1 MISLLYPCICFD
13 MGVLSGPGG
22 GGSGGAAADTGGSGG
37 SSIVTREESF
47 INPSITPCDF
57 NSISP
62 GCEAAANLSS
72 ILGSYA
78 NFISNVQNGYNQ
90 GGCQWFLSRIAHWQN
105 QLATINYGPGMIARK
120 QAKIDYCNCMYNT
133 CCASPIIYGCM
144 DDGNMPNT
152 YQNNQGGLGSVL
164 PPSTA
169 NPNGVA
175 AINYYPA
182 ATQDNGTCI
191 YPDPAKGCNDPLAN
205 NYMNPANYPP
215 TTSFLDCDPNTANVM
230 GSAAYLAS
238 GPYGDTSCCTYDPPA
253 PPGVKYNYRF
263 WRGNGVTDIGAM
275 GLFGYE
281 FPYGHYPNPITMHEI
296 GHPYMS
302 FKFNKLTAVLN
313 YIGVAAWNI
322 TNLYLSWSQILQ
334 MYPFVS
340 SSTMHGNHVL
350 ISVWDKHEVLLGQWK
365 YAFTGGGN
373 TCGAYG
379 TCHTMPRLEF
389 ISHVAGPSILDIPDD
404 AYIKIE
410 HESGLYGNDPTYFAD
425 SADLSNYANTGTN
438 IRMINPTTGAP
449 ISGNPGYWY
458 ICVSHCGG
466 YADGCHKWKASLPPP
481 VGSYLGPLDPSSSC
495 CGGSSLKLLNP
506 NIENFLAV
514 CPEVFKEIIPI
525 EVDKSKIITGLNQYK
540 GNKEE

>member
-13 MGVLSGPGG
+13 PVGG
-22 GGSGGAAADTGGSGG
+22 GGGGKYVAGGGAADAGNGGGRG
-37 SSIVTREESF
+37 SISTTEEIF
-47 INPSITPCDF
+47 LNPSIPPCDF

-238 GPYGDTSCCTYDPPA
+238 GPYGDTSCCEYA
-253 PPGVKYNYRF
+253 PGIEYNFRE
-263 WRGNGVTDIGAM
+263 GKAQSSIM
-275 GLFGYE
+275 
-281 FPYGHYPNPITMHEI
+281 PNT
-296 GHPYMS
+296 S
-302 FKFNKLTAVLN
+302 
-313 YIGVAAWNI
+313 
-322 TNLYLSWSQILQ
+322 
-334 MYPFVS
+334 
-340 SSTMHGNHVL
+340 
-350 ISVWDKHEVLLGQWK
+350 
-365 YAFTGGGN
+365 GGGN
-373 TCGAYG
+373 
-379 TCHTMPRLEF
+379 
-389 ISHVAGPSILDIPDD
+389 
-404 AYIKIE
+404 
-410 HESGLYGNDPTYFAD
+410 
-425 SADLSNYANTGTN
+425 YAWFNSLNTG
-438 IRMINPTTGAP
+438 ILE
-449 ISGNPGYWY
+449 ISSFDAVNQIYSRG
-458 ICVSHCGG
+458 
-466 YADGCHKWKASLPPP
+466 
-481 VGSYLGPLDPSSSC
+481 LGPQY
-495 CGGSSLKLLNP
+495 CGYHPTQGYGYGVHFYIS
-506 NIENFLAV
+506 
-514 CPEVFKEIIPI
+514 
-525 EVDKSKIITGLNQYK
+525 
-540 GNKEE
+540 